1 MPRLLLVVFLLFLL
15 LCGFLGRRAYQHP
28 LAVHEVQ
35 VVVVEHDAPFAS
47 LVKGLDELHAVSH
60 PFILRCVLT
69 LLYKK
74 DSLKAGEYHV
84 HPDELIH
91 ALILRIQAGKVVRHH
106 FLIVEGWTIQRVLD
120 KMAKTPSFQQ
130 TLGTSNKGLM
140 SRLGLKERHP
150 EGLFFPDTYLYR
162 RGASDKKILLM
173 AYHKM
178 QQVLHDAWKHRSK
191 DLAYHTPYQ
200 ALIAA
205 SLIEK
210 ETARAKERPLIAA
223 VINNRLRKG
232 MSLQIDQSVV
242 YGLHVPYGS
251 TITRSMLKKPTQY
264 NVYLNKGLPPTPISL
279 PSKASIVA
287 ACHPAKSSVLYY
299 VVRGDGTQQ
308 FSTTY
313 QGQKLAVKAL
323 RHREAKER
331 LGLPTLNAFRELAC
345 VSLATWDWLGGKKGA
360 QKLTKLTKVVPFF
373 CQQKEARA
381 ASTWYHQVLTH

>member
-1 MPRLLLVVFLLFLL
+1 MRRLLLVVFLLLVL
-15 LCGFLGRRAYQHP
+15 LCGFLGRRAYKHP
-28 LAVHEVQ
+28 LAVHEIQAVL
-35 VVVVEHDAPFAS
+35 VEQDAPIAS

-60 PFILRCVLT
+60 PLILRCVLN

-74 DSLKAGEYHV
+74 DSLKAGEYDV
-84 HPDELIH
+84 HPGESIH
-91 ALILRIQAGKVVRHH
+91 ALIVRIQAGKVVRHH

-120 KMAKTPSFQQ
+120 NMAKTPSFQQ
-130 TLGTSNKGLM
+130 TLGTNTTGLM
-140 SRLGLKERHP
+140 SRLGLKERHA

-162 RGASDKKILLM
+162 RGASDKQILLM

-178 QQVLHDAWKHRSK
+178 QQVLGDAWKHRAK
-191 DLAYHTPYQ
+191 GLAYNSPYK

-232 MSLQIDQSVV
+232 MRLQIDQSVV
-242 YGLHVPYGS
+242 YGLHLPYGS
-251 TITRSMLKKPTQY
+251 TLTRSMLKKPTPY

-287 ACHPAKSSVLYY
+287 ACHPAKSKVLYY

-313 QGQKLAVKAL
+313 KGQKLAVRAL
-323 RHREAKER
+323 RHREAEER
-331 LGLPTLNAFRELAC
+331 LGLPTLKAFRELAC
-345 VSLATWDWLGGKKGA
+345 VSLATWDWLGGKKKA
-360 QKLTKLTKVVPFF
+360 QKLTISDTVVPFF
-373 CQQKEARA
+373 CHQKEARA
-381 ASTWYHQVLTH
+381 VSTWYHQVLTH